1 MTNSAAV
8 LADAAAYAAAVEEA
22 SRAAAAYYA
31 TGESTLDDDAYDRLA
46 RGIAAY
52 EAAHPDEIHESSPT
66 GKVAGGAAVGDVPHT
81 VPMLSLD
88 NVFSAE
94 QFVSWTAS
102 LERRIGRPVAAWSV
116 EPKLDGLAV
125 AARYRAGRLERL
137 ITRGDGTAG
146 EDVSH
151 AAAAVVG
158 LPERLYAP
166 VTLEVRGEILMTNE
180 QFEQGN
186 AIRTEHGGAPSPT
199 RATELRAPCAPRT
212 GPTGWRRRSSRTGPC
227 RSPVRGDHQ
236 DPHRAAPQ
244 RTPRVRRGARRA
256 HGRGHGGGAGPGVH
270 RGGVQARV
278 EEIAAL
284 RAALPFG
291 IDGIVIKADLAAD
304 QREAGSGTRAPRWAI
319 AHKLPAVE
327 KITRLLSV
335 EWNVGRTGIIAPR
348 AVLEPVEI
356 DGSTVGYATL
366 HNPAD
371 ITRRDLRLGDQ
382 VMVYKAGDIIPR
394 IEAPVAHLRTGDETP
409 IAFPESCPQC
419 GSEIDMS
426 EQRWRC
432 ARGRNCRLVASVSYA
447 AGRDQ
452 LDIEGLGATRVV
464 QLVDAGLVTDFA
476 DLFTLERDQLL
487 ALDRMGETSTDNLLA
502 AIETARSRPLSR
514 VFCALG
520 VRGTGRSMS
529 RRIARYF
536 ATMDRIVAADAESLQ
551 RVDGIG
557 KEKAA
562 AVVEELAELAPL
574 IGKLVRAG
582 VTMTEPGATPPP
594 EPGTEEQE
602 GAGAGAEL
610 PLAGMK
616 VVVTGA
622 MTGALEKLS
631 RNQMNE
637 LIERAGGKSSSS
649 VSARTSLLV
658 AGEKAGSKRTKAEG
672 LGIRIADP
680 EEFAELLADFLTG
693 RAGRSRR
700 PGQPGGPARP
710 ARPWGLSRWRR
721 PLWRWPPWQR
731 LWRRPRLGGTP
742 GRRRSCRPCRR
753 RRPGRPCGPCR
764 SRGWSGPLSGARP
777 ELTGSAFES
786 VRKWLSLTRYCI
798 VRAWPCLAISGP
810 MGAWTAVDG
819 RPGVRGDAFSVRRTA
834 TQPCRPPAGPPRQGA
849 RAARRRPRPVR

>member
-22 SRAAAAYYA
+22 SQAAAAYYA

-52 EAAHPDEIHESSPT
+52 EADHPDGIHESSPT

-81 VPMLSLD
+81 EPMLSLD

-94 QFVSWTAS
+94 QFATWTAS

-125 AARYRAGRLERL
+125 AARYQEGRLERL
-137 ITRGDGTAG
+137 ITRGDGAAG

-151 AAAAVVG
+151 AAPAVVG
-158 LPERLYAP
+158 LPERLAAP
-166 VTLEVRGEILMTNE
+166 VTIEVRGEILMTNE
-180 QFEQGN
+180 QFDQGN
-186 AIRTEHGGAPSPT
+186 AIRTGHGGAPFANPRNGAAGT
-199 RATELRAPCAPRT
+199 LRAKDRAYRVETTFFAYGALPLAGSGELAETLTELSHSELLAYVAGLGVHT
-212 GPTGWRRRSSRTGPC
+212 AAATVVA
-227 RSPVRGDHQ
+227 PVRV
-236 DPHRAAPQ
+236 
-244 RTPRVRRGARRA
+244 TTVEE
-256 HGRGHGGGAGPGVH
+256 
-270 RGGVQARV
+270 VQARV
-278 EEIAAL
+278 AAIAAL
-284 RAALPFG
+284 RAELPFG

-304 QREAGSGTRAPRWAI
+304 RREAGSGTRAPRWAI

-409 IAFPESCPQC
+409 IEFPASCPQC
-419 GSEIDMS
+419 GSEIDTS

-432 ARGRNCRLVASVSYA
+432 TRGRDCRLVASVSYA

-452 LDIEGLGATRVV
+452 LDIEGLGSTRVV
-464 QLVDAGLVTDFA
+464 QLVDAGLVADFA
-476 DLFTLERDQLL
+476 DLFTLEREQLL

-536 ATMDRIVAADAESLQ
+536 ATMDHIVAADAESLQ

-562 AVVEELAELAPL
+562 AVVAELAELAPL
-574 IGKLVRAG
+574 IEKLVRAG

-594 EPGTEEQE
+594 EPGTEEE
-602 GAGAGAEL
+602 GGGGTGAEL

-658 AGEKAGSKRTKAEG
+658 AGEKAGSKRTKAAE
-672 LGIRIADP
+672 LGVRIMAP
-680 EEFAELLADFLTG
+680 EEFAELIAGFLTG
-693 RAGRSRR
+693 
-700 PGQPGGPARP
+700 
-710 ARPWGLSRWRR
+710 
-721 PLWRWPPWQR
+721 
-731 LWRRPRLGGTP
+731 
-742 GRRRSCRPCRR
+742 
-753 RRPGRPCGPCR
+753 
-764 SRGWSGPLSGARP
+764 
-777 ELTGSAFES
+777 
-786 VRKWLSLTRYCI
+786 
-798 VRAWPCLAISGP
+798 
-810 MGAWTAVDG
+810 D
-819 RPGVRGDAFSVRRTA
+819 RGDSGEVPEAGVAVEIVAVTGVETA
-834 TQPCRPPAGPPRQGA
+834 AVAVLAVEGAATAAAPAAQVA
-849 RAARRRPRPVR
+849 DAVEVVEAVEAAEAEEVVEVVEV

>member
-1 MTNSAAV
+1 MVAMTNSAVV
-8 LADAAAYAAAVEEA
+8 LADASSYAAAVEQA
-22 SRAAAAYYA
+22 SQAAAAYYA
-31 TGESTLDDDAYDRLA
+31 TGESPLDDDAYDRLA

-52 EAAHPDEIHESSPT
+52 EDAHPQEVLAASPT
-66 GKVAGGAAVGDVPHT
+66 GKVAGGAAVGDIPHT

-94 QFVSWTAS
+94 QFATWTVS

-125 AARYRAGRLERL
+125 AARYEQGRLDRL

-151 AAAAVVG
+151 AIGTVLG
-158 LPERLYAP
+158 LPERLDAP
-166 VTLEVRGEILMTNE
+166 VTIEVRGEILMTDE
-180 QFEQGN
+180 QFEQAN
-186 AIRTEHGGAPSPT
+186 TVRTEHGGAPFANPRNGAAGT
-199 RATELRAPCAPRT
+199 LRAKDRPYRVEMTFFAYGALALPGSGELTDTLAELPHSEVLAYVAGLGVHTAADTEVAPRT
-212 GPTGWRRRSSRTGPC
+212 VTTVEAVQSR
-227 RSPVRGDHQ
+227 V
-236 DPHRAAPQ
+236 A
-244 RTPRVRRGARRA
+244 
-256 HGRGHGGGAGPGVH
+256 
-270 RGGVQARV
+270 
-278 EEIAAL
+278 EIGAL
-284 RAALPFG
+284 RATLPFG

-319 AHKLPAVE
+319 AYKLPAVE
-327 KITRLLSV
+327 KVTRLLAV

-394 IEAPVAHLRTGDETP
+394 IEAPVAHLRTGDEQP
-409 IAFPESCPQC
+409 IEFPASCPQC
-419 GSEIDMS
+419 GSEIDTS

-432 ARGRNCRLVASVSYA
+432 TRGRDCRLVASVSYA

-476 DLFTLERDQLL
+476 DLFTLEREQLL

-502 AIETARSRPLSR
+502 AIGTARTRPLSR

-536 ATMDRIVAADAESLQ
+536 ATMDRIVAADIETLQ
-551 RVDGIG
+551 LVDGIG

-562 AVVEELAELAPL
+562 GVVAELAELAPL
-574 IGKLVRAG
+574 IEKLVSAG
-582 VTMTEPGATPPP
+582 VNMTEPGATPPP
-594 EPGTEEQE
+594 EPGTEQHGEADGE
-602 GAGAGAEL
+602 AGAQTAVAPSDL
-610 PLAGMK
+610 PLDGMT

-622 MTGALEKLS
+622 MTGSLEKLS

-649 VSARTSLLV
+649 VSKRTSLLV
-658 AGEKAGSKRTKAEG
+658 AGEKAGSKRTKAED
-672 LGIRIADP
+672 LGVRIAAPD
-680 EEFAELLADFLTG
+680 EFAELIASFL
-693 RAGRSRR
+693 S
-700 PGQPGGPARP
+700 
-710 ARPWGLSRWRR
+710 
-721 PLWRWPPWQR
+721 
-731 LWRRPRLGGTP
+731 
-742 GRRRSCRPCRR
+742 
-753 RRPGRPCGPCR
+753 
-764 SRGWSGPLSGARP
+764 
-777 ELTGSAFES
+777 EEE
-786 VRKWLSLTRYCI
+786 
-798 VRAWPCLAISGP
+798 
-810 MGAWTAVDG
+810 
-819 RPGVRGDAFSVRRTA
+819 
-834 TQPCRPPAGPPRQGA
+834 
-849 RAARRRPRPVR
+849 